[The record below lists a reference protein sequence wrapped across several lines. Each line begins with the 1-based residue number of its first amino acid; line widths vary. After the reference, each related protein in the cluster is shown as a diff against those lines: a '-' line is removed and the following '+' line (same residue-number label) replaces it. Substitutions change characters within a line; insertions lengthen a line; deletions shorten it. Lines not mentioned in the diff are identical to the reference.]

1 MNYKNFASQI
11 SFFEFIQEEFYEP
24 DFDINSYKEEIE
36 ILKKEIN
43 IDFLTKLS
51 FDGFAIGGSVGKT
64 KEEMVNMLAFTLD
77 HLPKDFPNH
86 LLGIGDI
93 ASLNQAIPLGID
105 TFDSSYPT
113 KAARHGLA
121 LTKSGSIKIMR
132 KENQLNFSPIET
144 ECQCF
149 TCRNYTVAYLQ
160 HLFKAK
166 EIAALTLSSI
176 HNLHFMVE
184 YMKDYRSKILQDKI

>member
-1 MNYKNFASQI
+1 
-11 SFFEFIQEEFYEP
+11 
-24 DFDINSYKEEIE
+24 
-36 ILKKEIN
+36 
-43 IDFLTKLS
+43 
-51 FDGFAIGGSVGKT
+51 
-64 KEEMVNMLAFTLD
+64 MVNMLAFTLD